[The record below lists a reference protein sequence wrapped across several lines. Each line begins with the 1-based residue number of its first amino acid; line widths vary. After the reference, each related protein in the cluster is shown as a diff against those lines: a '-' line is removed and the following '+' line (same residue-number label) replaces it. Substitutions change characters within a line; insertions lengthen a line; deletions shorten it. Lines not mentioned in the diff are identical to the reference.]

1 MLRLGGPTKTWPK
14 KSPWFEVGVG
24 GGRDG
29 VLVEVET
36 GAEGLLG
43 QTHPRWFPAHGPCFP
58 KHVPALLRVCKRTL
72 DREVDTDRAPCVC
85 RLVRI
90 LRREQLLSCLEHVAF
105 VNGNSQE
112 LVSTF
117 RSLDIGLPHAA
128 WWLRADVF
136 RRLQRT
142 HMTLHVN
149 FDRIFVP
156 HDLCIRP

>member
-1 MLRLGGPTKTWPK
+1 MAK
-14 KSPWFEVGVG
+14 KSSWFEFVVG

-36 GAEGLLG
+36 AVEGLLG
-43 QTHPRWFPAHGPCFP
+43 QTTHAGFPRTDHAFPSTCQG
-58 KHVPALLRVCKRTL
+58 LLRVCKRTL
-72 DREVDTDRAPCVC
+72 DRDWLIQTSCVC

-156 HDLCIRP
+156 HDLCVRL